1 VGQDFSP
8 PSRHS
13 ATLLSPLFVGD
24 FRSLPVACS
33 RSSKHRAVINPGA
46 VAEEEAMW
54 IAEDL
59 SSEDIETHEDLH
71 SAKTLS
77 SPINF
82 TLTTK

>member
-1 VGQDFSP
+1 
-8 PSRHS
+8 
-13 ATLLSPLFVGD
+13 
-24 FRSLPVACS
+24 
-33 RSSKHRAVINPGA
+33 
-46 VAEEEAMW
+46 VAEEKAMW

-59 SSEDIETHEDLH
+59 SSEDIGTDEDLH